1 MAESADIFHGARSQI
16 AIPVRLLIKRSAV
29 SFSLQRQTGLPEGA
43 GEDVQTG
50 RGGGV
55 DARGGGGP
63 AAPAAGRVGA
73 AVDPAG
79 EAPEEAASL
88 LAAAGAARDSSEG
101 SLEVGV
107 VGVVAGHNSDIAEA
121 KQWQVRND

>member
-43 GEDVQTG
+43 GEDVQTRRG
-50 RGGGV
+50 VGGG
-55 DARGGGGP
+55 RGP

>member
-63 AAPAAGRVGA
+63 AAPATGRVCA

-79 EAPEEAASL
+79 EAAEEAAPL
-88 LAAAGAARDSSEG
+88 LAAAAGAARDSSEG
-101 SLEVGV
+101 SLTVGV
-107 VGVVAGHNSDIAEA
+107 FGVVAGHNSDIAEA
-121 KQWQVRND
+121 KQWQV

>member
-29 SFSLQRQTGLPEGA
+29 SFPLQRQTGLPEGA

-79 EAPEEAASL
+79 EAAEEAAPL
-88 LAAAGAARDSSEG
+88 LAAAARDSSEG

-121 KQWQVRND
+121 KQWQV